1 MRFLLV
7 LLVAIRA
14 ASAEDLSAL
23 FTTTIAPVLKRDCQ
37 GCHGSQQALSKLN
50 LESRAAM
57 LRGGQRGPAVA
68 PGNANASLLYQ
79 AIAANGALAMPPGGA
94 EKRLPPEVAAA
105 FKRWI
110 DGGAPWEPSTSAG
123 GNWGKFKEEDLWAFR
138 PLRKMFEPS
147 SIDAFILARLSAKG
161 VQPAAIADRRTL
173 IRRATLDLTGLP
185 PSPDD
190 VERFVRDPAK
200 DAYAKLIERLL
211 ASRQYGER
219 WGRHWLDVVR
229 YADTSG
235 YSNDFERPN
244 AWRYRDYVIRAFN
257 ADKPYDQFVREQIAG
272 DELDPGNPE
281 ALIAT
286 GFLRAGPWEHTGMSV
301 EAVTRQMFLDDVT
314 HAVSATFLGLT
325 VGCARCHDHKFDPI
339 PTKDYYRMQAI
350 FASTEFARAPAPFV
364 PAENMGGFDAGRAYL
379 NAMMDRTQ
387 QHLSQLDNLAL
398 ARVMKKHGVE
408 RVEELP
414 AGVAEK
420 TKRAQDTLSP
430 AELEESKLY
439 KKHAQLYRESLD
451 RFEPKAFAV
460 SSGPRDGATDGGPN
474 LKYPKRAD
482 YQPPEVA
489 ILPGGN
495 LQAPGEQVTPGL
507 PGLVARYGNHAAP
520 EVPSAVEGR
529 RAVLAKW
536 IASPEHPLTARV
548 IVNRVWQYHFGKG
561 LAADSNNFG
570 KMGRKPTH
578 PELLDWLAT
587 TFIKQGWSI
596 KALHRQI
603 MLSETYQRASLAA
616 NPELLNRE
624 DPSNDLLSYYPPRR
638 VEAEVIRDSI
648 LAVAGELSGDA
659 GGPGTLPQI
668 NDDVARQPQHRMG
681 SLAPVYRASA
691 RKRDRNRRTVYTFQ
705 QRSLVDPMID
715 VFNGASM
722 DFSCERR
729 ETSIVPTQAFAL
741 FNGQFVHDMALAAA
755 TRIERE
761 ESAAATPA
769 ARIARAFQ
777 LALGRAPSAREA
789 RLSLAH
795 YEKSRLAHA
804 AQAPLP
810 PAARQPVVHMITSE
824 LTGER
829 HRFVQPEDPAEVERN
844 PHPSQVR
851 PETRALADI
860 ALSLFNTNEFVY
872 VY

>member
-755 TRIERE
+755 VRIERE
-761 ESAAATPA
+761 DAAATPA

-777 LALGRAPSAREA
+777 LALGRAPSAAEA
-789 RLSLAH
+789 KLSLAH
-795 YEKSRLAHA
+795 YDKSRLAHG

-810 PAARQPVVHMITSE
+810 PTVTEPVVHMITSE

-829 HRFVQPEDPAEVERN
+829 HRFVQPEDPVEVERN
-844 PHPSQVR
+844 LHPSKVG

-860 ALSLFNTNEFVY
+860 TLSIFNTNEFVY
-872 VY
+872 VD